1 MKILSKSDF
10 NEKKSKFLQ
19 SLPYLRLIVF
29 SLIIFG
35 GLLGVRLYLTN
46 LLATSG
52 VRLTATTQRI
62 EELEVKNSKLQNEIS
77 SFGSVSRI
85 SKEAKKLGFEP
96 VGEVKILTSTE
107 PLVQK
112 P

>member
-10 NEKKSKFLQ
+10 SEKKSKFLQ

-29 SLIIFG
+29 SLIIVG
-35 GLLGVRLYLTN
+35 GLLGIKLYLTN

-52 VRLTATTQRI
+52 VRLTATAQRI
-62 EELEVKNSKLQNEIS
+62 EDLEAKNSKLQNEIS
-77 SFGSVSRI
+77 SLGSVSRI
-85 SKEAKKLGFEP
+85 SEEAKKLGFEP
-96 VGEVKILTSTE
+96 VEEVKVLTSTE
-107 PLVQK
+107 PLAQK